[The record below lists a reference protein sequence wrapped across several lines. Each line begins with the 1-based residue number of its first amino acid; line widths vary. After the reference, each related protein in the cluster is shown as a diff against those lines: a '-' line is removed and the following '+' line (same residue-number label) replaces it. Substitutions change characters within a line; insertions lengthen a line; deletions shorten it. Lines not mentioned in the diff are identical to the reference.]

1 MSDMHNLEQF
11 LGLEKDSKH
20 DSGEH
25 PFDLSYVH
33 SQIADYPDFSD
44 AEPDN
49 VHQKQV
55 NEHSND
61 EMSAIASDSSYAEK
75 LRPKMVEDSDG
86 SINDETIKVRT

>member
-1 MSDMHNLEQF
+1 MQNLEQF
-11 LGLEKDSKH
+11 LGLEKDSKGG

-49 VHQKQV
+49 QQHKEIQ
-55 NEHSND
+55 
-61 EMSAIASDSSYAEK
+61 
-75 LRPKMVEDSDG
+75 
-86 SINDETIKVRT
+86 